1 MRRPLACVV
10 VLLLVFS
17 IGAGAA
23 ARTELVG
30 FRRNSTFTKEEES
43 RVRSDRGPSRLQGIT
58 ADGGRVVV
66 WRAVSRKDYGQW

>member
-10 VLLLVFS
+10 VLLLVLS

-30 FRRNSTFTKEEES
+30 FRRNPSFTKEEES
-43 RVRSDRGPSRLQGIT
+43 RVGSDRGSSRL
-58 ADGGRVVV
+58 
-66 WRAVSRKDYGQW
+66 